1 MQAVP
6 LLANDLFAAAP
17 VASATSAKTGPEGG
31 FAIALA
37 TATESRHGAVAQP
50 NLQDDG
56 KEAVPPGQQVPAI
69 ATGTIPVPGAKG
81 EDLGDLQDLSASVNG
96 SVGAANLLIHFAQ
109 WSANETGLAASA
121 AIGKELPTQSA
132 VSQMLSAI
140 AATENAPETSTL
152 QRDATLSVPA
162 QQSVAVKTAAENAA
176 VASEPVAEGLL
187 TALKAE
193 VPAGPTNQ
201 GTLPDPKPMETAPQP
216 SSAQTVAVAP
226 VAVES
231 LSAVDMAVQPSSQA
245 ASTSFIPA
253 ATAPSLSSAM
263 DQPETTVQRVNVA
276 PPDETDRIIVTTQSA
291 SDEPTAESGTAGAA
305 AATSDDATGLRQEV
319 NTAYIRSHL
328 PNGVQEQGQGS
339 GSGQEHDHA
348 DAQKHSGNSADSA
361 GQALGGQILAQ
372 KTTLT
377 GSQMDSP
384 LVFAHHLDSLLSNA
398 TGATATTNTDSSM
411 VRLPSGALVPEGA
424 AMDQM
429 ITHLSMNKRLDTGTI
444 NLKLHPQELGELRM
458 EIKVEQDNIK
468 AHIIAQTPQA
478 QEMIDRHL
486 PRLREAL
493 EQQGMNLAQVEVTV
507 AANDNTDGQRF
518 QDSLNQNLM
527 HRSLKNGAAASLFPL
542 NPGGE
547 LEESSQTPVKLSVM
561 A

>member
-1 MQAVP
+1 MQAAP

-17 VASATSAKTGPEGG
+17 VASATPAKTGPEGG

-37 TATESRHGAVAQP
+37 TATENRHGAVAQP

-152 QRDATLSVPA
+152 QRDA
-162 QQSVAVKTAAENAA
+162 VAVKTAAENAT
-176 VASEPVAEGLL
+176 VASESVAEGLL
-187 TALKAE
+187 SALKAE
-193 VPAGPTNQ
+193 VPAGPANQ
-201 GTLPDPKPMETAPQP
+201 GTLPGPNPMETAPQP
-216 SSAQTVAVAP
+216 SSAQTVAVTP

-276 PPDETDRIIVTTQSA
+276 PPDETDRIIVTTTQSA
-291 SDEPTAESGTAGAA
+291 SDEPTVETGTAGAG
-305 AATSDDATGLRQEV
+305 AATSGDATGLRQEV

-328 PNGVQEQGQGS
+328 PNGVQEQSQGS
-339 GSGQEHDHA
+339 GSGQENDHA
-348 DAQKHSGNSADSA
+348 DTQKHSGNSADSA
-361 GQALGGQILAQ
+361 GQAFGGQILAQ

-384 LVFAHHLDSLLSNA
+384 LVFAHHLDSSLSNA
-398 TGATATTNTDSSM
+398 TGVTATTNTDSSM

-527 HRSLKNGAAASLFPL
+527 HRSLKNGAAASIFPL